1 MTKLYDAEFMSL
13 ILDEFLKTTSL
24 GNILEL
30 SSRN

>member
-13 ILDEFLKTTSL
+13 ILDEFLKTTSV
-24 GNILEL
+24 GNTLEL